1 MAASN
6 DEKDDPIPCE
16 TCKHAPCL
24 FSRFLQ
30 EFIQTDAWEAEKSL
44 IEQTHGSSQQ
54 VARALRKRLY
64 RNFAFWNGTMTKPP
78 TKHPTCVEVGIRS
91 LHPSKLYIGYKRKQD
106 DVDNTAVDINNNK
119 VSGAKWVRDEG
130 GSYELEVD
138 DKDNEVGDMRWQK
151 RKCGSS

>member
-1 MAASN
+1 MAASIT
-6 DEKDDPIPCE
+6 EEDDRIPCE

-24 FSRFLQ
+24 FSRFME

-44 IEQTHGSSQQ
+44 IQSNPGSHQHI
-54 VARALRKRLY
+54 ARALCKRLY
-64 RNFAFWNGTMTKPP
+64 RNFAIWNDTMTRPP
-78 TKHPTCVEVGIRS
+78 TKHPNCVEFGICS

-119 VSGAKWVRDEG
+119 VSGATWVRDEN
-130 GSYELEVD
+130 GSYELDLD
-138 DKDNEVGDMRWQK
+138 DNYDQVGDTRWRK